1 MKITSF
7 LLLTLQSIEIAVTA
21 PTPMVQS
28 PVSEEDED
36 QPFGGSEAVE
46 KGDQEEME
54 KSSKDIVDSSE
65 EEEEEEKVVV
75 KSNGETPKTT
85 AEDEDLILKRE
96 HFVERRSSSES
107 SSEFSLGP
115 RSATTE
121 QPAPAAPLPAPVS
134 EAFPTTGTDEDVQ
147 FEAKFEPKFEAKFE
161 AEFNETLR
169 SSSSSSSS
177 SSVSVH
183 RKDSTDAEVRSS
195 RFVTR
200 SSAKRR
206 IRE

>member
-1 MKITSF
+1 MI
-7 LLLTLQSIEIAVTA
+7 
-21 PTPMVQS
+21 QS

-54 KSSKDIVDSSE
+54 KSGKNLDDSE
-65 EEEEEEKVVV
+65 EEEEVV
-75 KSNGETPKTT
+75 KSNGETPIT
-85 AEDEDLILKRE
+85 AALDEDLILKRE

-121 QPAPAAPLPAPVS
+121 QPAPAAPIPAPVS
-134 EAFPTTGTDEDVQ
+134 EAFPTTGNDDDGV
-147 FEAKFEPKFEAKFE
+147 KFEAKFE
-161 AEFNETLR
+161 AKFDERRR
-169 SSSSSSSS
+169 SSTSSSSS

-195 RFVTR
+195 RFVSR
-200 SSAKRR
+200 FFCHKKVFL
-206 IRE
+206 

>member
-1 MKITSF
+1 MI
-7 LLLTLQSIEIAVTA
+7 
-21 PTPMVQS
+21 QS

-54 KSSKDIVDSSE
+54 KSGKNLDDSE
-65 EEEEEEKVVV
+65 EEEEVV
-75 KSNGETPKTT
+75 KSNGKTPIT
-85 AEDEDLILKRE
+85 AALDEDLILKRE

-121 QPAPAAPLPAPVS
+121 QPAPAAPIPAPVS
-134 EAFPTTGTDEDVQ
+134 EAFPTTGNDDDDV
-147 FEAKFEPKFEAKFE
+147 KFEAKFE
-161 AEFNETLR
+161 AKFDERRR

-195 RFVTR
+195 RFVSR
-200 SSAKRR
+200 FFAIKKYFLKKFYFIPFVLSNFKGFLLIFKNLSL
-206 IRE
+206 IF